1 MKDKLVE
8 QWHWNAVYLLAA
20 LCMIFMTLAVAV
32 QPLFLRNVL
41 GVPFEYAGSINASVQ
56 VVTEILDLAVI
67 GYLGFLSDRYGR
79 VPIIVGGFLVAAA
92 GALLAPFSLVLGEA
106 LVVGGLAIYFL
117 ARIIMSIGSGAV
129 WPQLATLVG
138 DFTSFKNRARMLSN
152 SAFMMALGGTLVYAI
167 LMQIP
172 QHAGIG
178 VVMLLTAAIAVAG
191 AWVAGKCLI
200 DIAPKLKENEVPWK
214 RLRKLIVGDSRLK
227 LTFASAFFAR
237 NDMVLVGMFLMLWFI
252 YFADVVGVSQ
262 EDAAAQAGKLIGLI
276 GLVTLISIPIWGQV
290 IQRAGRITAITLG
303 MAISGVGFLT
313 FYFVVNP
320 FDSMIYLPAVL
331 VAIGQAGC
339 LVAPQVLTVDIT
351 PKEIL
356 GSMLGA
362 FNVMGALGIIIFVQA
377 GGYLFDSV
385 GPHAPFVFTGFVNL
399 AIMAYALWVS
409 RVSTDRQV
417 GDDEYDVD
425 DDQLAEETASL

>member
-1 MKDKLVE
+1 MKDKIVE

-41 GVPFEYAGSINASVQ
+41 GIPFEYAGSINASVQ
-56 VVTEILDLAVI
+56 VVTEVLDLLVI
-67 GYLGFLSDRYGR
+67 GYLGFLSDRFGR
-79 VPIIVGGFLVAAA
+79 VPIIVGGFLVAAI
-92 GALLAPFSLVLGEA
+92 GALLAPYSMVIGEA
-106 LVVGGLAIYFL
+106 LVIGGLAVYFL

-138 DFTSFKNRARMLSN
+138 DFTTFENRARMLSN

-178 VVMLLTAAIAVAG
+178 VVMLLTAAIAIAG

-200 DIAPKLKENEVPWK
+200 DIAPKLKEAEVPW
-214 RLRKLIVGDSRLK
+214 RRIRKLIARDRRLQ
-227 LTFASAFFAR
+227 LSFATAFFAR
-237 NDMVLVGMFLMLWFI
+237 NDMVLVGLFVMLWFI
-252 YFADVVGVSQ
+252 YFADLMGISQ
-262 EDAAAQAGKLIGLI
+262 EDAAAQAGKLIGFI
-276 GLVTLISIPIWGQV
+276 GLVTLIVIPIWGQI
-290 IQRAGRITAITLG
+290 IQRAGRITSITLG
-303 MAISGVGFLT
+303 MAISGAGFLS
-313 FYFVVNP
+313 FNFVVNP
-320 FDSMIYLPAVL
+320 FDWLIYLPAAL

-351 PKEIL
+351 PREIL

-362 FNVMGALGIIIFVQA
+362 FNVMGALGIILFVQI
-377 GGYLFDSV
+377 GGFLFDSV
-385 GPHAPFVFTGFVNL
+385 GPHAPFVFTGFANVG
-399 AIMAYALWVS
+399 IMAFALWVS
-409 RVSTDRQV
+409 RVSTDRRV
-417 GDDEYDVD
+417 EENTG
-425 DDQLAEETASL
+425 AEESASL